1 MTTAIIGTGGI
12 GSVIA
17 RRLASG
23 GEALRLSSVDTESAR
38 AVAAEIG
45 RAAVVAVDNRDTLQ
59 GADTV
64 VLALRFAVLKGVID
78 EIAGPPA
85 DTVVVVP
92 SNPVGLDAQG
102 SLGTSPAG
110 RPILRRGC
118 RRVVA
123 GSDALGHG
131 VWNHVCRAS
140 RVLQQPIS
148 GAGGPL
154 RRHRRRPCR
163 RGSRAADPNGRLRAC
178 DGRRTR
184 TIRPTRVRRRPSRP
198 RRWPRRSAVTDRW
211 RLTLAATKLS
221 SV

>member
-45 RAAVVAVDNRDTLQ
+45 RTAVVAVDNRDALQ

-102 SLGTSPAG
+102 SLGTSPARKANPPARLSPG
-110 RPILRRGC
+110 GC
-118 RRVVA
+118 RQRRA
-123 GSDALGHG
+123 WPWCLEP
-131 VWNHVCRAS
+131 VCRAS

-148 GAGGPL
+148 GAGVRSSTPPTTAVPARKSSGGSE
-154 RRHRRRPCR
+154 RP
-163 RGSRAADPNGRLRAC
+163 A
-178 DGRRTR
+178 
-184 TIRPTRVRRRPSRP
+184 
-198 RRWPRRSAVTDRW
+198 
-211 RLTLAATKLS
+211 S
-221 SV
+221 SL